1 MAKTLA
7 ILPLMKKIKRYILSG
22 LLLTFAFFTVHDY
35 IIVAFDADTQYEL
48 CYAQIDSTVVDLSSQ
63 IHQDIHTLMSMLE
76 STTLSLNVFSTT
88 LCFFEQYIQPYST
101 INPVPQRPPLI

>member
-1 MAKTLA
+1 MAKTLL
-7 ILPLMKKIKRYILSG
+7 ILLLMKKIKRYIHSV

-48 CYAQIDSTVVDLSSQ
+48 CYAQRDSTVVDISSQ

-76 STTLSLNVFSTT
+76 SQTVSLHGVDNT
-88 LCFFEQYIQPYST
+88 LCFFEHYTQPYST
-101 INPVPQRPPLI
+101 INPVL